1 LRNPLLDLRAFS
13 GRNVM
18 SNYLPIIISAVLI
31 IAILLWWL
39 LALDGVKKADGA
51 AKDIPS
57 PPVPPTAVPVPPV
70 MPVSPVAKT
79 AVPPKL
85 MDDPAPASKTA
96 KAQAQAPLKGAAT
109 KKAPTPKAPAPKAAA
124 PKAAA
129 PKAAAPKAAA
139 PIAAAP
145 IAAAPIAAVAKVAA
159 PKAAVKPAVAKVKA
173 EAAPKAAKA
182 AKAAPKS
189 SIPDNLELIKGLGPK
204 VNSMLKG
211 LGVTSFAQVASWTAA
226 DVAEMDGK
234 LGAFAGRITR
244 DNWVDQA
251 QLLSAGDVTGF
262 EKKYGALGSEIKR

>member
-1 LRNPLLDLRAFS
+1 
-13 GRNVM
+13 M

-57 PPVPPTAVPVPPV
+57 PPVPPTSVPAPPV

-124 PKAAA
+124 P
-129 PKAAAPKAAA
+129 
-139 PIAAAP
+139 
-145 IAAAPIAAVAKVAA
+145 IAAVAKVAA

-173 EAAPKAAKA
+173 EAAPKA

>member
-1 LRNPLLDLRAFS
+1 
-13 GRNVM
+13 M

-57 PPVPPTAVPVPPV
+57 PPVPPTAVPAPPV

-124 PKAAA
+124 P
-129 PKAAAPKAAA
+129 
-139 PIAAAP
+139 
-145 IAAAPIAAVAKVAA
+145 IAAVAKVAA

-182 AKAAPKS
+182 AKAANAAPKS

>member
-1 LRNPLLDLRAFS
+1 
-13 GRNVM
+13 M

-39 LALDGVKKADGA
+39 LALDGVKKTDVA

-57 PPVPPTAVPVPPV
+57 PPAPPTAVPAPPV
-70 MPVSPVAKT
+70 MPAPPVAKT
-79 AVPPKL
+79 AVPAKL

-129 PKAAAPKAAA
+129 PKAA
-139 PIAAAP
+139 
-145 IAAAPIAAVAKVAA
+145 VAKVAA
-159 PKAAVKPAVAKVKA
+159 TKAATKAAVKPAVAKVKA
-173 EAAPKAAKA
+173 EAAPKAKA
-182 AKAAPKS
+182 AKAAPMA

-204 VNSMLKG
+204 VNNMLKG

>member
-1 LRNPLLDLRAFS
+1 
-13 GRNVM
+13 M

-57 PPVPPTAVPVPPV
+57 PPVPPTAVPAPPV

-109 KKAPTPKAPAPKAAA
+109 KKAPTPKAPAPK
-124 PKAAA
+124 
-129 PKAAAPKAAA
+129 
-139 PIAAAP
+139 
-145 IAAAPIAAVAKVAA
+145 AAAPIAAVAKVAA

-204 VNSMLKG
+204 VNSVLKG

-251 QLLSAGDVTGF
+251 QLLSAGDVNGF

>member
-1 LRNPLLDLRAFS
+1 
-13 GRNVM
+13 M

-57 PPVPPTAVPVPPV
+57 PPVQPTAVPAPPV

-124 PKAAA
+124 P
-129 PKAAAPKAAA
+129 
-139 PIAAAP
+139 
-145 IAAAPIAAVAKVAA
+145 IAAVAKVAA
-159 PKAAVKPAVAKVKA
+159 PKTAVKPPVAKVKA

-204 VNSMLKG
+204 VNGMLKG

>member
-1 LRNPLLDLRAFS
+1 
-13 GRNVM
+13 M

-39 LALDGVKKADGA
+39 LALDGVKKADVA

-57 PPVPPTAVPVPPV
+57 PPAPPTAAPAPPV
-70 MPVSPVAKT
+70 MPVPPVAKT

-124 PKAAA
+124 PKAA
-129 PKAAAPKAAA
+129 
-139 PIAAAP
+139 
-145 IAAAPIAAVAKVAA
+145 VAKVAA
-159 PKAAVKPAVAKVKA
+159 PEAAVNPAVAKVKA
-173 EAAPKAAKA
+173 EAAPKAKA
-182 AKAAPKS
+182 AQAAPMV

-204 VNSMLKG
+204 VNNMLKG

-251 QLLSAGDVTGF
+251 QLLVAGDVTGF

>member
-1 LRNPLLDLRAFS
+1 
-13 GRNVM
+13 M

-39 LALDGVKKADGA
+39 LALDGVKKADVA

-57 PPVPPTAVPVPPV
+57 PPAPTTAVPAPPV
-70 MPVSPVAKT
+70 MPVPPVAKT

-96 KAQAQAPLKGAAT
+96 KAQVQAPLKGAAT
-109 KKAPTPKAPAPKAAA
+109 KKAPTPKAPAPKATA
-124 PKAAA
+124 PK
-129 PKAAAPKAAA
+129 
-139 PIAAAP
+139 
-145 IAAAPIAAVAKVAA
+145 AAVAKVAA
-159 PKAAVKPAVAKVKA
+159 PKVAVKPAVAKLQA
-173 EAAPKAAKA
+173 EAAPKAKA
-182 AKAAPKS
+182 AKAAPIV

-204 VNSMLKG
+204 VNNMLNG

-226 DVAEMDGK
+226 DIAEIDGK
-234 LGAFAGRITR
+234 LGAFSGRITR

-251 QLLSAGDVTGF
+251 QLLVAGDVIGF